1 MKRSP
6 LVEKA
11 HKVLTHCEKGL
22 SDYIFNSVNLT
33 LLEKEII
40 QKTEIDGMDIETVCM
55 NLENWKKKG
64 KKQNDIS
71 YYYCVKIKG
80 SGMKKIGEFLEMANI
95 VPISA

>member
-1 MKRSP
+1 MKRSR

-11 HKVLTHCEKGL
+11 HKVLSHCEKGL

-55 NLENWKKKG
+55 NLENWKKK
-64 KKQNDIS
+64 NDIS
-71 YYYCVKIKG
+71 YSHCVTIKRQ
-80 SGMKKIGEFLEMANI
+80 GMNKIGKFLEIAKI
-95 VPISA
+95 